1 MPFNRKNIR
10 LAPQNY
16 LGYGTYFVTI
26 CSHNRNPHFAD
37 ISFGHVAL
45 GHLISLSARHSF
57 LLHAFCL
64 MPDHLH
70 FLSEGNSPQSNL
82 LRFVTAFKQRTALAH
97 KNRTAGPLWQTKFY
111 DHILR
116 APDQLESVACYIW
129 TNPIRK
135 GLCEEATLY
144 PLSGSHIS
152 LAGGRHA
159 IRQNGFGWGC
169 LALAAVSYLFDSG
182 PPPTDLN
189 RPPSGMRPWSYH

>member
-1 MPFNRKNIR
+1 MAPLAVSSLSVVAPGFPPVCGGPDGWRLPRRSWSGSGSPASSLAILLRMPFNRKNIR

-26 CSHNRNPHFAD
+26 CSHNRNPRFAD

-70 FLSEGNSPQSNL
+70 FLSEGNSPRSNL
-82 LRFVTAFKQRTALAH
+82 LRFVTAFKRRTALAY

-116 APDQLESVACYIW
+116 APDQVESVACYIW
-129 TNPIRK
+129 AGCRSLRFK
-135 GLCEEATLY
+135 GC
-144 PLSGSHIS
+144 
-152 LAGGRHA
+152 
-159 IRQNGFGWGC
+159 GF
-169 LALAAVSYLFDSG
+169 
-182 PPPTDLN
+182 
-189 RPPSGMRPWSYH
+189 

>member
-70 FLSEGNSPQSNL
+70 FLSEGHSPQSNL
-82 LRFVTAFKQRTALAH
+82 LRFVTAFKQRTALAY

-129 TNPIRK
+129 ANPIRK
-135 GLCEEATLY
+135 GLCEDATLY
-144 PLSGSHIS
+144 PLSGSQTLDWKKRCGHSDIW
-152 LAGGRHA
+152 
-159 IRQNGFGWGC
+159 Q
-169 LALAAVSYLFDSG
+169 
-182 PPPTDLN
+182 PPWKVRLPGSPRKERVESPQTGAKPGATCKL
-189 RPPSGMRPWSYH
+189 PEV